1 MNMMYTIQK
10 ILEFHDLFPK
20 EKDLDVRTILKKY
33 SREYIVRCCHVLC
46 NNYSNVAFIPDNNNT
61 FFSEVSKKHIP
72 DLKEKISKYLNTTG
86 QDRVCYC
93 TVKTALELM
102 RVAFSVPVQE
112 YKNEGTKEDFEYDMF
127 RSVLMLNEHLMAFSH
142 AGQLDLATLLF
153 ANYYVQNDIIN
164 QDQRDTFVCQVVH
177 YKILADFIENHPS
190 CANAHEGFLKKMG
203 INSMNEYSRTWLSL
217 VSLSMEYLKSG
228 VKACPIFDYNQLK
241 DEDHLISKSVLDNL
255 CIDIT
260 ATIPYDAEDTESRDD
275 NVDYRTF
282 RSHPLVRVGDG
293 QYLIYSINLLLER
306 LYSSL
311 FFDIKDEFKNAF
323 AFYNK
328 EFVER
333 RLFQPAALAA
343 RSKYTSFFLPTKHD
357 VEELNAPTEIDG
369 QPDFYVREDYNI
381 ILFECKAIRIKGE
394 VKDKSDITELLD
406 LLKQKLYQSTKNTDK
421 SRKEKKKSE
430 DLGVKQLVNQMKLIY
445 KDDFELDKNIPEE
458 VAYYPVLV
466 LEDTH
471 LVIPGISGI
480 VNSWYKDLIDK
491 ELPNQMCH
499 PLVVMS
505 INTLI
510 RHRSSF
516 ARFGFHKIFDKYYSK
531 VAKYEKDGIHW
542 SFDPVAD
549 FDSFMKEHYRIPKFE
564 RQKLL
569 DESLNTFGLKKIGNS
584 VNWAKQS
591 VYNYLKNR

>member
-1 MNMMYTIQK
+1 MEYTVQK

-20 EKDLDVRTILKKY
+20 EKDLEVRTILKKY

-46 NNYSNVAFIPDNNNT
+46 NNYSNSAFIPDNNNT

-72 DLKEKISKYLNTTG
+72 GLNEKISKYLNTTG

-102 RVAFSVPVQE
+102 RVAFSIPVQE
-112 YKNEGTKEDFEYDMF
+112 YKNEGQKEDFEYDLF
-127 RSVLMLNEHLMAFSH
+127 RSVLMLNENLMVFSH

-153 ANYYVQNDIIN
+153 ANHYVQNDIIN
-164 QDQRDTFVCQVVH
+164 QNQSDTFVRQITH
-177 YKILADFIENHPS
+177 YKKLVDFLENHPK
-190 CANAHEGFLKKMG
+190 CANAYEVFMQKMG
-203 INSMNEYSRTWLSL
+203 INSMDEYSKTWMSL
-217 VSLSMEYLKSG
+217 VSLSMGYLKSG

-260 ATIPYDAEDTESRDD
+260 ATIPYDAEDAESRDN

-282 RSHPLVRVGDG
+282 RSHPLVRVDSGK
-293 QYLIYSINLLLER
+293 YLIYSLHLLLER

-311 FFDIKDEFKNAF
+311 FFDIKDGFKNAF

-333 RLFQPAALAA
+333 RLFQPAALVAL
-343 RSKYTSFFLPTKHD
+343 SKHTSFFLPTKHD

-421 SRKEKKKSE
+421 SRKEKKKPE
-430 DLGVKQLVNQMKLIY
+430 DLGVKQLVNQMKLIDD
-445 KDDFELDKNIPEE
+445 DDFELDKNIPDE

-480 VNSWYKDLIDK
+480 INSWYKDLIDK

-499 PLVVMS
+499 PVVVMS

-510 RHRSSF
+510 WHKQAF
-516 ARFGFHKIFDKYYSK
+516 ARFGFHTIFDNYFSK
-531 VAKYEKDGIHW
+531 AAKYKEDGIHW
-542 SFDPVAD
+542 SFNPLAD
-549 FDSFMKEHYRIPKFE
+549 FDTFINEHYRISKSE
-564 RQKLL
+564 RQNMFNN
-569 DESLNTFGLKKIGNS
+569 SLSALGLKKETTS
-584 VNWAKQS
+584 VN
-591 VYNYLKNR
+591 

>member
-1 MNMMYTIQK
+1 MKMEYTIQK

-46 NNYSNVAFIPDNNNT
+46 NNYSNAAFIPDDNNT

-72 DLKEKISKYLNTTG
+72 GLNEKISKYLNTTG
-86 QDRVCYC
+86 LDRVCYC

-102 RVAFSVPVQE
+102 RVAFSIPVQE
-112 YKNEGTKEDFEYDMF
+112 YKNEGQKEDFEYDLF
-127 RSVLMLNEHLMAFSH
+127 RSVLMLNENLMAFSH
-142 AGQLDLATLLF
+142 VGQLDLATLLF

-164 QDQRDTFVCQVVH
+164 QNQSDSFVRQITH
-177 YKILADFIENHPS
+177 YKKLVDFLENHPK
-190 CANAHEGFLKKMG
+190 CANAYEVFMQKMG
-203 INSMNEYSRTWLSL
+203 INSIDEYSKTWMSL
-217 VSLSMEYLKSG
+217 VSLSMGYLKSG

-260 ATIPYDAEDTESRDD
+260 ATIPYDAEDAESRDN

-282 RSHPLVRVGDG
+282 RSHPLVRIDSGK
-293 QYLIYSINLLLER
+293 YLIYSLHLLLER

-311 FFDIKDEFKNAF
+311 FFDIKDGFKNAF

-343 RSKYTSFFLPTKHD
+343 LSKHTSFFLPTKYD
-357 VEELNAPTEIDG
+357 VEELNAPTEIDE

-421 SRKEKKKSE
+421 SRKEKKKPE
-430 DLGVKQLVNQMKLIY
+430 DLGVKQLVNQMKLI
-445 KDDFELDKNIPEE
+445 DDDVFELDKNIPDE

-471 LVIPGISGI
+471 LVIPGILGI
-480 VNSWYKDLIDK
+480 INSWYKDLIDK

-510 RHRSSF
+510 WHRQAF
-516 ARFGFHKIFDKYYSK
+516 ARFGFHTIFDNYYSK
-531 VAKYEKDGIHW
+531 AAKYEKDGIHW
-542 SFDPVAD
+542 SFNPFAD
-549 FDSFMKEHYRIPKFE
+549 FDTFMMEHYKISKLE
-564 RQKLL
+564 RQKMFN
-569 DESLNTFGLKKIGNS
+569 ESLNALGLKKKITS
-584 VNWAKQS
+584 VN
-591 VYNYLKNR
+591 